1 MNNKLPTFQLE
12 IITLERI
19 AYQNEINMVIVPGI
33 SGVLGILA
41 HHTPLFTA
49 LVEGEL
55 KIVKGG
61 EEQYLAIGGG
71 FMEVTPSKVTIL
83 VTRAVHAEEIN
94 EAQVLEAKKNAEEI
108 LEKKPTGEDLVAAQA
123 LFRRSLLD
131 LKILRRRRPSK
142 IPS

>member
-1 MNNKLPTFQLE
+1 M
-12 IITLERI
+12 
-19 AYQNEINMVIVPGI
+19 
-33 SGVLGILA
+33 S
-41 HHTPLFTA
+41 
-49 LVEGEL
+49 
-55 KIVKGG
+55 
-61 EEQYLAIGGG
+61 EQYLAIGGG